1 MSNNFQVSSLQ
12 TFFYEKFQILVK
24 FLFSSSAGNWRMNQV
39 EIEPVGKG
47 LLTLTAVGRYPSAPK
62 GFSYVCYD
70 TFLFKN
76 REASLKLSDIQV
88 WMNEHLNKRI
98 S

>member
-1 MSNNFQVSSLQ
+1 M
-12 TFFYEKFQILVK
+12 VK

-39 EIEPVGKG
+39 EIDVVGKS
-47 LLTLTAVGRYPSAPK
+47 LLTLTAIGRYPSAPK

-88 WMNEHLNKRI
+88 YRNLHLIKRI
-98 S
+98 L